1 MYINNGKDPSV
12 FLDEVHDK
20 MIQQYTIN
28 NGVLGSA
35 SVMAAKADKIEKFL
49 QGLKTAATSGGTIEN
64 ALYQAILTDVQTLSH
79 SGTKMTKFFR
89 RGSGI
94 SFEKELSKVVMS
106 VMSRATETALSD
118 IDMGRINIGQKNA
131 NINIGDQFFTTDI
144 VQHILEAVGTQTTK
158 NLQNQF
164 GQKQKYLIIK
174 GGSGKPDVAGY
185 QIQGE
190 FNPPSE
196 LKELYELFS
205 EASFSAKN
213 YGAKYWDRQ
222 AKKLLDST
230 ELRLGNTNIFKVY
243 YGVLSDLGYNK
254 TTIISSFK
262 RILQQKDNAHICK
275 RINQIRFVYE
285 LAGVGL
291 SYTNYQSLKG
301 EANYFVWND
310 PQGKIYVRST
320 AQMIADL
327 IENLEMINAG
337 NPFDKYDTM
346 YISKQYFHGY

>member
-12 FLDEVHDK
+12 FLDEVHSK

-35 SVMAAKADKIEKFL
+35 SIMADKASKIETFL
-49 QGLKTAATSGGTIEN
+49 RGLKKAAQSGSEVEN
-64 ALYQAILTDVQTLSH
+64 ALYEAVLTDVKTLSH
-79 SGTKMTKFFR
+79 SGTKMTKFFG

-94 SFEKELSKVVMS
+94 GFEKELSKVVAS
-106 VMSRATETALSD
+106 IMSRATETALSNINMD
-118 IDMGRINIGQKNA
+118 RINIGQKIA
-131 NINIGDQFFTTDI
+131 NIGMGEQFFTTDI
-144 VQHILEAVGTQTTK
+144 VQHILEEIGTQTTK
-158 NLQNQF
+158 NLQNQL
-164 GQKQKYLIIK
+164 GQKQKYLAIK

-190 FNPPSE
+190 FNPPPE
-196 LKELYELFS
+196 WKEIYELFS

-213 YGAKYWDRQ
+213 YGPKYWDHA

-230 ELRLGNTNIFKVY
+230 ALRLGNTNIFKVY

-291 SYTNYQSLKG
+291 SFTNYQSLKG

-310 PQGKIYVRST
+310 PQGNIYVRST

-327 IENLEMINAG
+327 MENLEMINVG
-337 NPFDKYDTM
+337 NPFDKNDTM
-346 YISKQYFHGY
+346 YISKQYFHDY